1 MYINY
6 CILFKN
12 INNLIKTLE
21 KIDFKKLRKKE
32 IKKKKLKEKYFGKTI
47 LNGRTF

>member
-32 IKKKKLKEKYFGKTI
+32 IKKKKLKKNILEKLF
-47 LNGRTF
+47 